1 MPLSIERVD
10 DFVEAEKITDEGQIL
25 AMACLIWVCECSS
38 NDVAKFANVAHVKA
52 THTGIKRKSPSHES
66 VCLLLRSE
74 KAHKILVVARRD
86 DERMM
91 REPRFLHDP
100 INLGLAGKVGNV
112 KLAAADRFYIR
123 QRGPDKVFDTGILS
137 SAYRRRC
144 LIEFVGTCF
153 PEIGDQKD
161 AMCLFKCSFKG
172 FRTV

>member
-10 DFVEAEKITDEGQIL
+10 DFVEGEKITDEWQIL
-25 AMACLIWVCECSS
+25 AIACLIWVCECPS

-52 THTGIKRKSPSHES
+52 THIGIKRKSPAHGS
-66 VCLLLRSE
+66 VCLFLRSE

-91 REPRFLHDP
+91 REPGFLHDP

-112 KLAAADRFYIR
+112 EFAAADRFYIR
-123 QRGPDKVFDTGILS
+123 QRGPDKVFDTGILG
-137 SAYRRRC
+137 SAYRHPC
-144 LIEFVGTCF
+144 LLELVGTVF
-153 PEIGDQKD
+153 PCIGDEKHP
-161 AMCLFKCSFKG
+161 MCPFKCSFKG